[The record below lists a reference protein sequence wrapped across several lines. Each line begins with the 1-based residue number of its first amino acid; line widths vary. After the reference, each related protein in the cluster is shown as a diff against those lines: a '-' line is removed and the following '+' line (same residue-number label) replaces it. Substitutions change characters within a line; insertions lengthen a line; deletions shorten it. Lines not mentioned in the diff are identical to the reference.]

1 MNIIINLG
9 MDVHTTNYTL
19 CCYTMHDD
27 KIFAETTVEPDYK
40 NILKYME
47 NVKKQQK
54 LLQGYDVT
62 FRCGYEAGG
71 LGYTLYHQLTNA
83 GIDCVI
89 LAPSTIP
96 KFRTKEIK
104 TDKRDARKIAKCLAY
119 GTYSAVYIPTA
130 EDLQLKEYI
139 RMRDDQKDMLKR
151 TKQQILS
158 LCLREGHQYRSSD
171 SKKNYWTEAHMKYL
185 RDIRLEGYAQEAL
198 DEYMLTYVYLTEKIE
213 RLNKEIEKAA
223 DSDRYREKV
232 KKLQCFIGIK
242 TYTAMTILVETG
254 DFSRFPS
261 AEQYASYLGLTPGEH
276 SSSDSINRLGI
287 TKAGNSHIRK
297 LLVEASQ
304 GYGRGKIGYKSKEL
318 LARQK
323 GNKPEIID
331 YADKANVRLR
341 KKYYHMVLANGKKTN
356 VAKTAIAREL
366 ACFIWGMMTGAIG
379 QYPEK
384 EEVK

>member
-19 CCYTMHDD
+19 CCYTMHDE
-27 KIFAETTVEPDYK
+27 KFFAETTVEPDII
-40 NILKYME
+40 NVLKYME
-47 NVKKQQK
+47 TVKKQQK
-54 LLQGYDVT
+54 LVKGYDVT
-62 FRCGYEAGG
+62 FRCGYEAGC
-71 LGYTLYHQLTNA
+71 LGYTLYHQLTMN
-83 GIDCVI
+83 GVECVI

-96 KFRTKEIK
+96 HQSREIK
-104 TDKRDARKIAKCLAY
+104 TDKRDARKIAQCLAF

-139 RMRDDQKDMLKR
+139 RMRDDHKETLKH

-158 LCLREGHQYRSSD
+158 LCLREGHPYQSS
-171 SKKNYWTEAHMKYL
+171 SSAKSYWTGAHMKFL
-185 RDIRLEGYAQEAL
+185 RDIRLGGYAQDAL
-198 DEYMLTYVYLTEKIE
+198 DEYLLTYEYLTGKIE

-223 DSDRYREKV
+223 DSDRYRERV

-254 DFSRFPS
+254 DFRRFPT
-261 AEQYASYLGLTPGEH
+261 ADRYASYLGLTPGEH
-276 SSSDSINRLGI
+276 SSSDNTNRLGI

-304 GYGRGKIGYKSKEL
+304 GYGRGKVGYKSKEL
-318 LARQK
+318 KARQA
-323 GNKPEIID
+323 GNEPETID

-341 KKYYHMVLANGKKTN
+341 KKYYHMVLTKGKKAN

-366 ACFIWGMMTGAIG
+366 ACFICGMMTGKTG
-379 QYPEK
+379 HGSTEQEMN
-384 EEVK
+384 

>member
-1 MNIIINLG
+1 
-9 MDVHTTNYTL
+9 
-19 CCYTMHDD
+19 
-27 KIFAETTVEPDYK
+27 
-40 NILKYME
+40 ME
-47 NVKKQQK
+47 NVKNQQK
-54 LLQGYDVT
+54 LANGYDVT
-62 FRCGYEAGG
+62 FRCGYEAGC
-71 LGYTLYHQLTNA
+71 LGYTLYHQLTRA
-83 GIDCVI
+83 GVECMI

-96 KFRTKEIK
+96 HQSREIK
-104 TDKRDARKIAKCLAY
+104 TDKRDARKIAQCLAF

-139 RMRDDQKDMLKR
+139 RMRDDQKEALRR

-171 SKKNYWTEAHMKYL
+171 SKKNYWTEAHMKFL
-185 RDIRLEGYAQEAL
+185 RDIRLEGYAQDAL
-198 DEYMLTYVYLTEKIE
+198 DEYLLTYEYLAEKIE

-254 DFSRFPS
+254 DFKRFPT
-261 AEQYASYLGLTPGEH
+261 ADRYASYLGLTPGEH
-276 SSSDSINRLGI
+276 SSSDNTNRLGI

-304 GYGRGKIGYKSKEL
+304 GYGRGKVGYKSKEL
-318 LARQK
+318 KARQA
-323 GNKPEIID
+323 GNEPETID
-331 YADKANVRLR
+331 YADKANVRVR
-341 KKYYHMVLANGKKTN
+341 KKYYHMVLTKGKKAN

-366 ACFIWGMMTGAIG
+366 ACFIWGMMTGRTGRESTG
-379 QYPEK
+379 QEMN
-384 EEVK
+384 